1 MIKIRT
7 TAIGEGRPKI
17 CIPLVSDSTELLA
30 LECMDL
36 AGTPFDL
43 LEWRVDYLAASQ
55 NFQMEKNLKEG
66 YEAIRSVFPDAP
78 VLTTVRSEPQGGAR
92 DFTEAEYID
101 LLSFITKEHLGDAV
115 DIEYGQEVFD
125 TYEMIRE
132 AKRADMPVV
141 MSWHSLGR
149 VMGVREIIDVI
160 ENMQAMDA
168 DILKVATIVE
178 HPKEAALVMYAAAEA
193 QEEFRSRHGQSA
205 GYLLRK
211 VREIGNSKISKKF
224 DCSSSFLEYN
234 ERKFSCSV
242 VRRMTYVP
250 ERI

>member
-1 MIKIRT
+1 
-7 TAIGEGRPKI
+7 
-17 CIPLVSDSTELLA
+17 
-30 LECMDL
+30 
-36 AGTPFDL
+36 
-43 LEWRVDYLAASQ
+43 
-55 NFQMEKNLKEG
+55 MEKNLKEG

-92 DFTEAEYID
+92 DFTEAKYID
-101 LLSFITKEHLGDAV
+101 LVSFITKEHLGDSV

-141 MSWHSLGR
+141 MSWHSFGR

-193 QEEFRSRHGQSA
+193 QENSRT
-205 GYLLRK
+205 
-211 VREIGNSKISKKF
+211 IP
-224 DCSSSFLEYN
+224 SSSSAWG
-234 ERKFSCSV
+234 KTAS
-242 VRRMTYVP
+242 
-250 ERI
+250 

>member
-1 MIKIRT
+1 MLTVLSMARL
-7 TAIGEGRPKI
+7 P
-17 CIPLVSDSTELLA
+17 
-30 LECMDL
+30 
-36 AGTPFDL
+36 
-43 LEWRVDYLAASQ
+43 Q

-141 MSWHSLGR
+141 MSWHSFGR

-193 QEEFRSRHGQSA
+193 QEEFPDNPVIVIGMGKDGVLTPRDTVIFTWAQDLDDDHISDRN
-205 GYLLRK
+205 YTW
-211 VREIGNSKISKKF
+211 VRDLHSFIATITYKQVDKEWQVKIKAKDF
-224 DCSSSFLEYN
+224 DF
-234 ERKFSCSV
+234 
-242 VRRMTYVP
+242 
-250 ERI
+250 